1 MTLLPFGPL
10 LAAPR
15 HAEQMDCCQDRQAA
29 PCHSA
34 LRAVTCCRTPEAPV
48 VATASVVVSVM
59 PERSVQRKLQAATAP
74 EPHEVRTLSIAH
86 AFERR
91 QGRVAPL
98 PPFLIDRA
106 LLL

>member
-15 HAEQMDCCQDRQAA
+15 HAEQMDCCKDRQAA

-34 LRAVTCCRTPEAPV
+34 LRAMTCCRTPEAPV
-48 VATASVVVSVM
+48 VATAGTMVSVT
-59 PERSVQRKLQAATAP
+59 PERSAQRKLQAATAP
-74 EPHEVRTLSIAH
+74 ERHEARTRSMAR

-91 QGRVAPL
+91 QGRVAPR

>member
-10 LAAPR
+10 VAAPR
-15 HAEQMDCCQDRQAA
+15 HAAQMDCCKEMQAA
-29 PCHSA
+29 SCHSA
-34 LRAVTCCRTPEAPV
+34 LRAVTCCRTPEAPA
-48 VATASVVVSVM
+48 VATASTVVSVT

-74 EPHEVRTLSIAH
+74 EPHEVRTLSVAA